1 MKVIIFAVLYAQIL
15 KSGAAVVSPWL
26 RSLMCFMKMVVSWTT
41 PSGDDPVLNTLY
53 DLFFRVICFAN
64 ELWDILEKERQAES
78 EKKKQAEARK
88 EKLVDEFLAKRRFH
102 DRIND
107 QISRMKREG
116 QFVPTAAIQRN
127 TPLFRTDFLHLNSF
141 FIFK

>member
-1 MKVIIFAVLYAQIL
+1 MLPARRARACDVLQPSSL
-15 KSGAAVVSPWL
+15 CRQKL
-26 RSLMCFMKMVVSWTT
+26 RNMDTKPST
-41 PSGDDPVLNTLY
+41 PSGGNPVLNTLY

-64 ELWDILEKERQAES
+64 ELWDILEKERQEES

-107 QISRMKREG
+107 QISRMKRES